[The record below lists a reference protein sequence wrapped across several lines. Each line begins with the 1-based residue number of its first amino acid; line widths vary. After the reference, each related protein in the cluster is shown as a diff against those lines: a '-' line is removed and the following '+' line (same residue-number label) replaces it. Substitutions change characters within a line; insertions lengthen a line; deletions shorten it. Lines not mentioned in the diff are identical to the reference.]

1 MRILNF
7 CLGLLFS
14 VSAIAQDS
22 PYSLKLSVG
31 DVIKVNTD
39 LNSTNTSSMMGGDP
53 MESKTISNS
62 YTELKV
68 TGKTDSTYTLTQTL
82 VRMKLDFDGFGQKM
96 NFDSETKEK
105 QENPFAKQIMD
116 KIGQA
121 EEIIVSLK
129 GEVIEPAAEKEKDGK
144 SRGGGG
150 KGMMRMMS
158 GGGASA
164 AETAFL
170 VVPQNANTGG
180 VWETTSEKDGLTT
193 KRRYTLGA
201 VMGNM
206 ATVTVQSQTKGDID
220 MSRNGMQ
227 MTTKVNTLTE
237 EMILVDL
244 SSGKVQMH
252 TAEMTNNSKTFMN
265 GQESPSSGKTTISS
279 TFQ

>member
-82 VRMKLDFDGFGQKM
+82 VRMKLDFEGFGQKM
-96 NFDSETKEK
+96 NFDSESKEK
-105 QENPFAKQIMD
+105 QENPFAKQIME

-121 EEIIVSLK
+121 EEIIVSLN
-129 GEVIEPAAEKEKDGK
+129 GEVIEPVAAKEKEGK
-144 SRGGGG
+144 SRGGAG

-170 VVPQNANTGG
+170 VVPQKALTEG
-180 VWETTSEKDGLTT
+180 VWETTNEKDGLTT

-206 ATVTVQSQTKGDID
+206 ATITVQSQTKGDID

-227 MTTKVNTLTE
+227 MTSKVNTLSE
-237 EMILVDL
+237 DMILVDL